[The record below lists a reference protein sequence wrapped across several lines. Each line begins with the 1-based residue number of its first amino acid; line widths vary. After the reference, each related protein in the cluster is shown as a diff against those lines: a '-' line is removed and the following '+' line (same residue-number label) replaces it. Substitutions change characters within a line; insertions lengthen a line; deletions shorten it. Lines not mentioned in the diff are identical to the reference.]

1 MLQAMSLELATEYKI
16 QVACVQETRWKWQ
29 KESVLKGYKLWYAS
43 LGGKRSGVGI
53 LVANDI
59 LKQVVEVRRCND
71 RITLIKIVVRE
82 NIISIISPYMPQVGL
97 DEEVKRGD
105 FNGHIGKEAVNC
117 NSVDAGFGYDVRN
130 ESGEILFEFAL
141 AKKLVIANSIFRM
154 KDEHLITYKSGRHAM
169 QIDYCL
175 VRKVDLS

>member
-97 DEEVKRGD
+97 DEEVKREFWDNLGD
-105 FNGHIGKEAVNC
+105 LIDTIPA
-117 NSVDAGFGYDVRN
+117 
-130 ESGEILFEFAL
+130 
-141 AKKLVIANSIFRM
+141 
-154 KDEHLITYKSGRHAM
+154 DE
-169 QIDYCL
+169 
-175 VRKVDLS
+175 